1 MGCFVVT
8 EFLLTTASRGPS
20 AIVEPL
26 VLANGVQ
33 RIKTHEHV
41 KFWQNRSIGYEYTKI
56 FQFLPRDSYAKRGIC
71 HHLVSVCL
79 CVGVSV
85 RPSVRP
91 SANNATRYILNGM
104 FCSYRIST
112 DKLSRGPS
120 AIAEPL
126 ALLESGHTQTHGYTK
141 SHIMPLNH
149 PTHKLATA
157 GVGDNSKKIV
167 DSKLRPWCTTH
178 TM

>member
-85 RPSVRP
+85 TLRYCIKTAKRRITQITPHDSPLTLFSDTKVHWEIRKGSP
-91 SANNATRYILNGM
+91 PTGARNAG
-104 FCSYRIST
+104 
-112 DKLSRGPS
+112 
-120 AIAEPL
+120 
-126 ALLESGHTQTHGYTK
+126 
-141 SHIMPLNH
+141 
-149 PTHKLATA
+149 
-157 GVGDNSKKIV
+157 GVG
-167 DSKLRPWCTTH
+167 
-178 TM
+178 